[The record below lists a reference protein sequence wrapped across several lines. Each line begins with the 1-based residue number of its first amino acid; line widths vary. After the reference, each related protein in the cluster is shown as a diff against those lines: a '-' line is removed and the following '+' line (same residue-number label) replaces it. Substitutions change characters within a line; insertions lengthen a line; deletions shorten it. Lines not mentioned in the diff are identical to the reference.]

1 TEKEIYRIDH
11 YLGKEMVQNIL
22 ALRFGNRQL
31 EPTWNNEHIA
41 NVEVLFKEP
50 FGTMGRGVYFDE
62 YGMIRDVVQNHLLQV
77 LALIAMERPEAN
89 DAEKIRDEK
98 LYLLK
103 HMKDLAMEDIVLGQY
118 VGNPK
123 GVGDATKGYTEDD
136 TVKDK
141 NSTTATYSLVTLHID
156 NDRWRGVPFFIRSG
170 KATDESR
177 VEVRVQYKP
186 LAEDLFNGQAKR
198 DMTIIRIQPNEAV
211 YQRLNIKRPGMSNE
225 LIETELDLTY
235 ATRFHNA
242 YLPDAYE
249 RLLLDVFNGE
259 QANFV
264 RTDELSE
271 AWRVFT
277 PALHTIEKEKK
288 MPVKYVFGAQSFK
301 EADDLE
307 ANTLYK
313 EGLLPK
319 NFQIAGFAHS
329 KSSVEAIRKL
339 VDPYVV
345 NTLKNEHEKQLYEQF
360 WKIVTYNS
368 GDSQADKDYAPVVDI
383 ISKFEVGKTKGH
395 RLVYFALPPSLFAKT
410 ALAVKHTIYSKTGWT
425 RLVIEKPFGRDSE
438 SSKELSDALAPIF
451 TEKEIYRIDHYLG
464 KEMVQNILA
473 LRFGNRQLEPTWNNE
488 HIANV

>member
-1 TEKEIYRIDH
+1 MHSGDLSQKNTLYKEGLLPKNFQIAGFAHSKSSVEAIRKLVDPYVVNTLRDEHEKQLYKEFWKIVTYNSGDSQSDKDLAPVTDIVNKFETGKKKGHRLVYFALPAYLFAKTAAAVKTTLYSKTGWTRLVIEKPFGKDSESSKELSDALSLIWTEKEIYRIDH

-235 ATRFHNA
+235 ATRFYNA

-277 PALHTIEKEKK
+277 PALHTIEKDKK

-307 ANTLYK
+307 AKY
-313 EGLLPK
+313 GL
-319 NFQIAGFAHS
+319 
-329 KSSVEAIRKL
+329 IR
-339 VDPYVV
+339 
-345 NTLKNEHEKQLYEQF
+345 E
-360 WKIVTYNS
+360 
-368 GDSQADKDYAPVVDI
+368 
-383 ISKFEVGKTKGH
+383 
-395 RLVYFALPPSLFAKT
+395 
-410 ALAVKHTIYSKTGWT
+410 
-425 RLVIEKPFGRDSE
+425 
-438 SSKELSDALAPIF
+438 
-451 TEKEIYRIDHYLG
+451 
-464 KEMVQNILA
+464 
-473 LRFGNRQLEPTWNNE
+473 NN
-488 HIANV
+488 

>member
-1 TEKEIYRIDH
+1 
-11 YLGKEMVQNIL
+11 MVQNIL

-141 NSTTATYSLVTLHID
+141 NSTTATYSLVALHID

-198 DMTIIRIQPNEAV
+198 DM
-211 YQRLNIKRPGMSNE
+211 
-225 LIETELDLTY
+225 
-235 ATRFHNA
+235 
-242 YLPDAYE
+242 
-249 RLLLDVFNGE
+249 
-259 QANFV
+259 
-264 RTDELSE
+264 
-271 AWRVFT
+271 
-277 PALHTIEKEKK
+277 
-288 MPVKYVFGAQSFK
+288 
-301 EADDLE
+301 
-307 ANTLYK
+307 
-313 EGLLPK
+313 
-319 NFQIAGFAHS
+319 
-329 KSSVEAIRKL
+329 
-339 VDPYVV
+339 
-345 NTLKNEHEKQLYEQF
+345 
-360 WKIVTYNS
+360 
-368 GDSQADKDYAPVVDI
+368 
-383 ISKFEVGKTKGH
+383 
-395 RLVYFALPPSLFAKT
+395 
-410 ALAVKHTIYSKTGWT
+410 
-425 RLVIEKPFGRDSE
+425 
-438 SSKELSDALAPIF
+438 
-451 TEKEIYRIDHYLG
+451 
-464 KEMVQNILA
+464 
-473 LRFGNRQLEPTWNNE
+473 
-488 HIANV
+488 